1 MSDHKMTKVVFDCKV
16 SERKILIVPI
26 ATISRTPY
34 NPAARTK
41 EGAKLKNLIDGI
53 KEYGQLY
60 PVLITAERELVDG
73 NRRLTACT
81 ALGYTH
87 LECIILD
94 MDRDKAFTAI
104 NTTPEKLGG
113 KGWLE
118 VGRGG
123 GYLYKKERE
132 QYDELAGLV
141 GEFGIDLLIQK
152 NLGLNILPLCKSVA
166 NLGLSRGLGEIILLT
181 AKNGLTNK
189 INFELRAEK
198 TKPEKMQS
206 LEKLLRDAAKEIV

>member
-1 MSDHKMTKVVFDCKV
+1 MSTNKVTKLVFDSKV

-26 ATISRTPY
+26 ATISHTPY

-41 EGAKLKNLIDGI
+41 EGAKLKKLIDAI
-53 KEYGQLY
+53 REYGQLY
-60 PVLITAERELVDG
+60 PVLITADRELVDG
-73 NRRLTACT
+73 NRRLTACR
-81 ALGYTH
+81 ALGHTH
-87 LECIILD
+87 VECIILD

-123 GYLYKKERE
+123 GYLFKKERG
-132 QYDELAGLV
+132 QYDELVGLI
-141 GEFGIDLLIQK
+141 GAFGIDLLIQK

-166 NLGLSRGLGEIILLT
+166 NLGLSRGVGEIILLT

-189 INFELRAEK
+189 INFELRSDKPKAEK
-198 TKPEKMQS
+198 VQA
-206 LEKLLRDAAKEIV
+206 LEKIFRDSAKGIV

>member
-1 MSDHKMTKVVFDCKV
+1 MTAKLTKVVFDAKV
-16 SERKILIVPI
+16 SERKILVVPI
-26 ATISRTPY
+26 STISHTPY

-41 EGAKLKNLIDGI
+41 EGAKLKKLIDAI
-53 KEYGQLY
+53 KEHGQLY

-73 NRRLTACT
+73 NRRLTACR
-81 ALGYTH
+81 ALGMDSV
-87 LECIILD
+87 ECIILD

-104 NTTPEKLGG
+104 NTTPERLGG

-123 GYLYKKERE
+123 GYLFKKERQ
-132 QYDELAGLV
+132 QYDELLGLV
-141 GEFGIDLLIQK
+141 GAFGIDLLIQK

-166 NLGLSRGLGEIILLT
+166 NLGMSRGIGEIILLT

-189 INFELRAEK
+189 INFELRADKGKEEK
-198 TKPEKMQS
+198 RVA
-206 LEKLLRDAAKEIV
+206 LEKIFREAAKSAI